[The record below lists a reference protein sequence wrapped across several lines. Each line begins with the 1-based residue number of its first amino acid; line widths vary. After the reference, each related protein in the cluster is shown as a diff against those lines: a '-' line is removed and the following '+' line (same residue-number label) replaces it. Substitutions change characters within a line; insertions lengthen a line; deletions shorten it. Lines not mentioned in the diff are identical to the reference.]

1 MGEPM
6 GSLRDAFARHQRL
19 LDNTLAEEQGSDTMK
34 VNWIVTSGVTL
45 ATMGIL
51 YMAASL
57 RAEPPD
63 ATPGESSEKK
73 AAKAVAKV
81 DDSKRVAIEVA
92 RDRAKVMHE
101 IYEATLDVMH
111 HRYFHRERSVVPAR
125 AMEDVFLQIKRQSHV
140 EARWISVNL
149 KPMSIDHEPTSDFEK
164 QAARE
169 IAAGKLELES
179 VEDGYYRRAGVIPL
193 SAGCVG
199 CHAGLSKEANQS
211 PKYAALVISVPVLTD
226 PGKAE

>member
-1 MGEPM
+1 
-6 GSLRDAFARHQRL
+6 
-19 LDNTLAEEQGSDTMK
+19 MK
-34 VNWIVTSGVTL
+34 MNWLVKSGMAL
-45 ATMGIL
+45 ATMSVL

-57 RAEPPD
+57 RAAPPD
-63 ATPGESSEKK
+63 ATPSDSIEKK
-73 AAKAVAKV
+73 PAKTVAKV

-125 AMEDVFLQIKRQSHV
+125 AMEDVFLQIKRQSQV

-169 IAAGKLELES
+169 IAAGKLELET
-179 VEDGYYRRAGVIPL
+179 VEEGYYRRAGVIPL
-193 SAGCVG
+193 SSGCVG
-199 CHAGLSKEANQS
+199 CHAGLSKEATQS
-211 PKYAALVISVPVLTD
+211 PKYAALVISVPVITD
-226 PGKAE
+226 AGQAK

>member
-1 MGEPM
+1 MKLNWLVKSGM
-6 GSLRDAFARHQRL
+6 
-19 LDNTLAEEQGSDTMK
+19 TLAIM
-34 VNWIVTSGVTL
+34 GV
-45 ATMGIL
+45 L

-63 ATPGESSEKK
+63 ATSSDPNKKPAK
-73 AAKAVAKV
+73 AAAQV
-81 DDSKRVAIEVA
+81 DDSKRVTLEVA

-125 AMEDVFLQIKRQSHV
+125 AMEDVFLQIKRQSQV

-169 IAAGKLELES
+169 IAAGKLELEA
-179 VEDGYYRRAGVIPL
+179 VEEGYYRRAGVIPL
-193 SAGCVG
+193 SSGCVG
-199 CHAGLSKEANQS
+199 CHAGLSKEATQS
-211 PKYAALVISVPVLTD
+211 PKYAALVISVPVVTD
-226 PGKAE
+226 AGKAK